1 MDPPKVDPPKPTPA
15 VTNPN
20 ITTAGGT
27 AAAGNVGS
35 VTCQNLGKWDVS
47 EEPSCG
53 KALPEFYANT
63 ASFAGDS
70 DRQRKAIMDM
80 LCTSD
85 CGPVYTNAILA
96 ARLGCADGAGGA
108 APATNTKQKEAVAL
122 RGVAGDK
129 APAADKPTY
138 PQDYP
143 GLVRLRVC
151 VCGCRVYFFVGYVA
165 YRVSCVMDQP
175 PTTTP
180 LPPRPQSQRMGCVK
194 DRKSNSYCAVKR
206 AAISAPDG
214 KAAVCDFYFSCC
226 YAQYQAEYGKVPDN
240 FVDEVRLAVF
250 FFGFGD
256 CFNCVCWACVE
267 VGYMYL
273 TRHSAP

>member
-1 MDPPKVDPPKPTPA
+1 MDPPKPTPA

-27 AAAGNVGS
+27 AAAGSVGS
-35 VTCQNLGKWDVS
+35 VTCQNLGKWDVG

-70 DRQRKAIMDM
+70 DRQRKAIMDT

-96 ARLGCADGAGGA
+96 ARLGCADGTNGGA
-108 APATNTKQKEAVAL
+108 ASTTQKEAAVAL

-151 VCGCRVYFFVGYVA
+151 VCGCRVCFFVGC
-165 YRVSCVMDQP
+165 RVVWTNHQP
-175 PTTTP
+175 P
-180 LPPRPQSQRMGCVK
+180 
-194 DRKSNSYCAVKR
+194 
-206 AAISAPDG
+206 
-214 KAAVCDFYFSCC
+214 
-226 YAQYQAEYGKVPDN
+226 
-240 FVDEVRLAVF
+240 
-250 FFGFGD
+250 
-256 CFNCVCWACVE
+256 
-267 VGYMYL
+267 
-273 TRHSAP
+273 RHSPHAHNHSAWAA